1 MTDEHPDS
9 TTIRNT
15 IERTL
20 SINTARVVAMTITVD
35 SLSSEAVA
43 LQPTQIKLMEQ
54 SDQP

>member
-9 TTIRNT
+9 TTIRNI
-15 IERTL
+15 IEITL
-20 SINTARVVAMTITVD
+20 SITTARVVAMRITVD

>member
-1 MTDEHPDS
+1 
-9 TTIRNT
+9 
-15 IERTL
+15 
-20 SINTARVVAMTITVD
+20 VVAMTITVD